1 MNKAGFLAAIILSCF
16 MVEASLA
23 LEWKSLHE
31 RSEKITL
38 DEAISASQ
46 ANPGSLQDSYVL
58 ALIYLNLHKDQ
69 DAEREFNKM
78 LRIDPTSEEARWG
91 LAEILRKRH
100 KLHEA
105 EKILSDIV
113 LARPDFSP
121 AYISLAYV
129 KFLLLDFQEA
139 VQLSKK
145 VIRQGEYGDT
155 DLTNYVRAYAVFAG
169 AKGIIA
175 HSQGPL
181 SKFANGTAVLPA
193 LKKARELQPIS
204 APVFFGLGSFYLL
217 APTLAGGDPEEAEIY
232 LNKTVELDPLFPD
245 VYVRLAQLYKLEK
258 DTSKHDIFLSKA
270 LELDPQNELAI
281 DEKSGK
287 CIYVCPDYK
296 K

>member
-1 MNKAGFLAAIILSCF
+1 
-16 MVEASLA
+16 MVDASLA
-23 LEWKSLHE
+23 LDWKGLHE
-31 RSEKITL
+31 RSDKLTL
-38 DEAISASQ
+38 KEAILATKE
-46 ANPGSLQDSYVL
+46 NPESLPDTYVL
-58 ALIYLNLHKDQ
+58 ALVYLNAHKEQ
-69 DAEREFNKM
+69 EAEVEFNKV
-78 LRIDPTSEEARWG
+78 LKVDPASEEARWG

-100 KLHEA
+100 KLQEA

-113 LARPDFSP
+113 LARQDFSP

-129 KFLLLDFQEA
+129 KFLQLDFQKA

-145 VIRQGEYGDT
+145 VIQQGEYGDA
-155 DLTNYVRAYAVFAG
+155 DLTDYARAYAIFAG

-175 HSQGPL
+175 HSQGAL
-181 SKFANGTAVLPA
+181 SKLANGTAVLPA

-217 APTLAGGDPEEAEIY
+217 APRLAGGDLAEAEFY

-245 VYVRLAQLYKLEK
+245 VYVRLAQLYKLKK
-258 DTSKHDIFLSKA
+258 DNSKHDSFIFKA
-270 LELDPQNELAI
+270 LELDPQNELAL